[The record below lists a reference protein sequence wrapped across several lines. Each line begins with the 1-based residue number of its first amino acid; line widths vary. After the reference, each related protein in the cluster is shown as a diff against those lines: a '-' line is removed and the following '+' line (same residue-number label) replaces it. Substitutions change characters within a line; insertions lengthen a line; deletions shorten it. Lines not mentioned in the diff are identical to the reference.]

1 MKNLKVTYLSFV
13 IPFLIIGCGQ
23 AQKASS
29 PGPDQASLNVL
40 QSLEGEQGGECSSSA
55 TSVVAL
61 DRTHVH
67 LSGNSY
73 IEGSLTLSTGEASLK
88 ASGRALIDGNLV
100 RAQESKTKFSG
111 KAGVAG
117 AEVLGDYSSLLLS
130 AEQTSAQISAMTPT
144 QSFKRVNDSLEILGS
159 GGVNVIHI
167 DDVHLSGRDVLT
179 LSGSASD
186 VFIIDVLGDV
196 KLSGKSSL
204 LLDGV
209 DPKKVL
215 IHLSGENSRI
225 HLSGNSEVFASVLTL
240 NGDVHMSGR
249 SVITG
254 GVSAGGES
262 IHISGRGQ
270 VLGES
275 NYCPS
280 QPSPEPE
287 PEPEPQPEPEP
298 EPEPEKDCDS
308 KDDHEQEPEPEPEPE
323 EPGKPDNF

>member
-29 PGPDQASLNVL
+29 PGPDQTSLNVL
-40 QSLEGEQGGECSSSA
+40 QSLEGEQGQECSGSA

-73 IEGSLTLSTGEASLK
+73 IEGSLTLSSGEASLK

-111 KAGVAG
+111 KATVAG
-117 AEVLGDYSSLLLS
+117 TEMTGDYSALLLN
-130 AEQTSAQISAMTPT
+130 AEQSSAQISAMAPT
-144 QSFKRVNDSLEILGS
+144 QSFERVKDSLEILGS

-186 VFIIDVLGDV
+186 VFIIDVLNDV

-204 LLDGV
+204 LLNGV

-240 NGDVHMSGR
+240 RGDVHLSGR

-270 VLGES
+270 VLGDS

-280 QPSPEPE
+280 QPNPE

-308 KDDHEQEPEPEPEPE
+308 KEDHEPEPEPEPEPE